1 MKVTM
6 NSRQFMRDMTNIMEY
21 STGFLEGI
29 HRGKAKFL
37 VNLGAATKEL
47 LKEYIDSTARVNPTM
62 LHHIYEWNQVGSPD
76 ARLFDI
82 DYTVSGLGLSFKGTF
97 RQSTTVKDGSKTPF
111 YDKARIMEE
120 GSPISIR
127 PVKAQALSF
136 EDGGETVFVKSEVTV
151 ENPGGPAVQGGFE
164 KAFDSFFNRFF
175 SQAFL
180 KVSGVSDY
188 LEDPV
193 LYKSNFARGKRGGRV
208 TGIETGN
215 RWIANA
221 GVIN

>member
-1 MKVTM
+1 MKVVM
-6 NSRQFMRDMTNIMEY
+6 NSRQFMRDMNNIMEY
-21 STGFLEGI
+21 STGYLEGI
-29 HRGKAKFL
+29 HRGKTKFL
-37 VNLGAATKEL
+37 MNLGLATKEL
-47 LKEYIDSTARVNPTM
+47 LKEYIDSMARVNPQM
-62 LHHIYEWNQVGSPD
+62 LHHIYEWNQTGSPD

-82 DYTVSGLGLSFKGTF
+82 DYTVSNLGLSFKGTLK
-97 RQSTTVKDGSKTPF
+97 QSTTVKEGSKTPF

-120 GSPISIR
+120 GVPIVIR
-127 PVKAQALSF
+127 PVKAQALAF
-136 EDGGETVFVKSEVTV
+136 EDGGETVFVKSEVVV
-151 ENPGGPAVQGGFE
+151 ENPGGTEVERGFE
-164 KAFDSFFNRFF
+164 RAFDSFFNRFF

-208 TGIETGN
+208 TGISTGY

-221 GVIN
+221 GLTD